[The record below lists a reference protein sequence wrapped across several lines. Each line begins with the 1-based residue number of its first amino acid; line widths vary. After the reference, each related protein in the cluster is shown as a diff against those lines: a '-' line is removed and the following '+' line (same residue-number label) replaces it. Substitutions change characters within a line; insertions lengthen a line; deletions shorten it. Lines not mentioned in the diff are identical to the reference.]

1 MTDISVKRGVP
12 MGRVAAAIRRG
23 ARPRLRSR
31 SVVRAVVGQRYA
43 EPAGVLCTVAIGPAL
58 SVHDP
63 DVA

>member
-1 MTDISVKRGVP
+1 